1 MIGQIRELAGIYR
14 LTLKYKNEFFLE
26 PRKDGSKIERYF
38 DILNSNSTINE
49 DELAKLFY
57 SDGKQDKAYMMLR
70 LALRDRLIN
79 YLYLLK
85 PRKVYGSEFM
95 VNYFN
100 AQKGLFLSRALFSLG
115 LYQSGLEV
123 AKKTLISASKIEL
136 WDIIVSIS
144 STLSDL
150 FSGRGNEKGFAKYDR
165 ISQESIKKLTSERR
179 IRRLVNQWNL
189 HFLKISQA
197 SPEDLDN
204 LRTDLKLV
212 KDLARETPTSIN
224 THMGYRIELLYHDA
238 CRDYKNAIKV
248 CDDALLFLESRPH
261 FNVPLRQGI
270 YLSIKMYSYL
280 NLRDF
285 KSAREFA
292 ELGEKYFVK
301 GTMNWFS
308 SMEYYYVLLIQTTN
322 YLAAYNLITEVVT
335 GNGYKNLPEAR
346 KQKWMILEAYMEL
359 IISTGI
365 WKDMPNK
372 AVHSKFRVSRFINKV
387 DIFKNDKTGVVVSI
401 IILQILF
408 LIHYGRYTEVIEKRE
423 GLSRYIRRYLYTKD
437 HERSRVFL
445 TMLQRVIDADFSY
458 AKTVDKSK
466 RLLAALKSKKVSYVA
481 NYGGNEIVDYEL
493 LWDWLLNKLK
503 ETPHMAEG

>member
-1 MIGQIRELAGIYR
+1 
-14 LTLKYKNEFFLE
+14 
-26 PRKDGSKIERYF
+26 
-38 DILNSNSTINE
+38 
-49 DELAKLFY
+49 
-57 SDGKQDKAYMMLR
+57 MMLR
-70 LALRDRLIN
+70 LALRDKLIN

-123 AKKTLISASKIEL
+123 AKKTLVSASKVEL
-136 WDIIVSIS
+136 WDIVVSIS
-144 STLSDL
+144 STLSDV
-150 FSGRGNEKGFAKYDR
+150 FAGRGDEKGFVKYDR
-165 ISQESIKKLTSERR
+165 ISQESIQKLASDRK

-197 SPEDLDN
+197 SPDVLSDL
-204 LRTDLKLV
+204 RKDLVLV
-212 KDLARETPTSIN
+212 KKLAKETPTSIN
-224 THMGYRIELLYHDA
+224 THLRYRIELLYHDA
-238 CRDYKNAIKV
+238 RRDFKNAIRI
-248 CDDALLFLESRPH
+248 CDEALLFLESKPH
-261 FNVPLRQGI
+261 FNVPVRQGI
-270 YLSIKMYSYL
+270 YLGIKMYCYL

-285 KSAREFA
+285 KNAREFA

-301 GTMNWFS
+301 GTMNWLTA
-308 SMEYYYVLLIQTTN
+308 MEYYYVLLIQTNN
-322 YLAAYNLITEVVT
+322 YLTAYNLVTEVVT
-335 GNGYKNLPEAR
+335 GSGYKNLPETR
-346 KQKWMILEAYMEL
+346 KQKWMVLEAYMEL
-359 IISTGI
+359 IVNTGI
-365 WKDMPNK
+365 WEDVPKRAMN
-372 AVHSKFRVSRFINKV
+372 SKFRVSRFINEV
-387 DIFKNDKTGVVVSI
+387 DVFKNDKTGVVVSI

-408 LIHYGRYTEVIEKRE
+408 LIHYGRYAEVIEKRDA
-423 GLSRYIRRYLYTKD
+423 LSRFIRRYLYTKD

-458 AKTVDKSK
+458 AKTLDKSK

-503 ETPHMAEG
+503 ETPHLAAS